1 MNTNILALR
10 EGAHLPAVREVD
22 DQDLFVRMVE
32 RHPGHIQR
40 RQDRKDARLRAI
52 RRADDARD
60 QQMRDLATVS
70 MFSMLGAVLA
80 VGLAL

>member
-10 EGAHLPAVREVD
+10 EGTHLPAVREVD
-22 DQDLFVRMVE
+22 DPDLMVNMVN

-40 RQDRKDARLRAI
+40 RQDRKDARLRAM
-52 RRADDARD
+52 RRADAARD

-70 MFSMLGAVLA
+70 MFSVLGAVLA